1 MTSVAPSDV
10 MGFIEPC
17 QKGKQMA
24 VTFYYS
30 TVNAGKTAKLILDA
44 HAHKSRDVKT
54 LVLLPEIALS
64 RENGNTLSS
73 RAGLSCEITS
83 LPNNACPR
91 ITVEGLEELPE
102 VVFIDEAQF
111 LTPAQIR
118 GLCNIT
124 DHLNIP
130 VFAFGLRTN
139 FYGEPF
145 EGSIYLMA
153 WADRIVEIPTPS
165 TREKHTFATMNI
177 RVSPE
182 TRKRVSGESGIEV
195 GFNFEPVSRK
205 YFNLNEGWEKK

>member
-1 MTSVAPSDV
+1 
-10 MGFIEPC
+10 
-17 QKGKQMA
+17 MA
-24 VTFYYS
+24 LTFYYS

-44 HAHKSRDVKT
+44 HAHKSRDVNT

-64 RENGNTLSS
+64 REDGNTLSS
-73 RAGLSCEITS
+73 RAGLSCQITALPKEVCPYNLVCDFFKEI
-83 LPNNACPR
+83 
-91 ITVEGLEELPE
+91 PE

-111 LTPAQIR
+111 LTPNQIK

-124 DHLNIP
+124 DLLNIP

-145 EGSIYLMA
+145 KGSVYLMA

-177 RVSPE
+177 KVCPE
-182 TRKRVSGESGIEV
+182 TGDPVSGDNEVEV

-205 YFNLNEGWEKK
+205 YFNLNEGWEKR

>member
-1 MTSVAPSDV
+1 
-10 MGFIEPC
+10 
-17 QKGKQMA
+17 MA
-24 VTFYYS
+24 LTFYYS

-44 HAHKSRDVKT
+44 HAHKSRDVNT

-73 RAGLSCEITS
+73 RAGLSCEITA
-83 LPNNACPR
+83 LPSGACPYSLA
-91 ITVEGLEELPE
+91 GDLEEAPE

-111 LTPAQIR
+111 LTPNQIK

-124 DHLNIP
+124 DVLDIP

-145 EGSIYLMA
+145 EGSVYLMA

-177 RVSPE
+177 KVCPE
-182 TRKRVSGESGIEV
+182 TRKRVSGESGVEV

-205 YFNLNEGWEKK
+205 YFNLNEEWERQ

>member
-1 MTSVAPSDV
+1 
-10 MGFIEPC
+10 
-17 QKGKQMA
+17 MA
-24 VTFYYS
+24 LTFYYS

-64 RENGNTLSS
+64 RESGNTLSS

-83 LPNNACPR
+83 LPNGGCPHSL
-91 ITVEGLEELPE
+91 VSDLGELPE
-102 VVFIDEAQF
+102 VVFIDEVQF
-111 LTPAQIR
+111 LTSAQIR
-118 GLCNIT
+118 GLCNIS
-124 DHLNIP
+124 DLLNVP

-165 TREKHTFATMNI
+165 TREKHIFATMNI
-177 RVSPE
+177 RVCTE
-182 TRKRVSGESGIEV
+182 TREGLSGEGGIEV

-205 YFNLNEGWEKK
+205 YFNLNERWEEK